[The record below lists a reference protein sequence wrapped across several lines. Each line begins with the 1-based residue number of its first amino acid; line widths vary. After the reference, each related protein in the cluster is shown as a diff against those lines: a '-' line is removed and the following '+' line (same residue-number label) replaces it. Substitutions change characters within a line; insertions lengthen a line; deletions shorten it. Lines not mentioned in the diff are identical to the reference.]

1 MKSENYFTDDHDLV
15 MIFEHLI
22 PWKDVVLSVE
32 GAEFEDHRRFLETG
46 KERFSMAPSNEKEAV
61 ELYRSA
67 LDSLGE
73 FFGYEVSPF
82 SALFDREGLSY
93 ENGKVIFPEELVSVY
108 EKFRNSGL
116 MPYAIPRSS
125 GGLGFPAV
133 LSAFYAMIMSRGDV
147 SFSMTVNL
155 LNLAQIVSRFGTE
168 EQSEKYV
175 IPASAG
181 DTLFAM
187 SLTEPD
193 YGSDLNSVRMSAV
206 RQEDGSYILNG
217 TKRFISQGCGLGQY
231 PALLLTLA
239 RTEKS
244 SSGARGLSL
253 FLVKSTD
260 VQIAGIEKK
269 MGIHASPTCEL
280 VYENCRG
287 ELLGEEGFGLTRYTL
302 GMTNFM
308 RLGSASGGAGGG
320 AAGYFESEKYCGERI
335 QFGKPIGK
343 IPAVAEMLNRLK
355 RETNA
360 MRLLALE
367 AAYSVDM
374 YQHEQIRM
382 EKKGVSDRDIRKNEK
397 IRTWSGIASILTPI
411 AKYYGSEQGQ
421 ACASTAVQIHGGV
434 GYTEDFDVSR
444 LFRDARINTIYEG
457 TSQIQVRISSGAF
470 LAGMSEEGGFRKYMN
485 SLKKDIIYFKEMI
498 SEQSDLMESCISAY
512 RKITDEE
519 KKERRAE
526 DLINAASRHICSVLY
541 ARATEKLNEKGLA
554 EDWKNDFRNYALDST
569 ALMKGAEYRILRN

>member
-1 MKSENYFTDDHDLV
+1 MKSENYFTEDHDLV
-15 MIFEHLI
+15 MIFDHLI
-22 PWKDVVLSVE
+22 PWSDVVRSVE
-32 GAEFEDHRRFLETG
+32 GTDFEDHKKYIETG
-46 KERFSMAPSNEKEAV
+46 KERFSMAPSSEKEAV
-61 ELYRSA
+61 DLYRSA

-73 FFGYEVSPF
+73 FFGKEVSPY
-82 SALFDREGLSY
+82 SSLFDREGLSY

-108 EKFRNSGL
+108 EKFRTSGL

-175 IPASAG
+175 LPAAAG

-206 RQEDGSYILNG
+206 RQEDGSYLLNG
-217 TKRFISQGCGLGQY
+217 TKRFISQGCGLGPY

-244 SSGARGLSL
+244 SAGARGLSL

-280 VYENCRG
+280 VYENCRA

-320 AAGYFESEKYCGERI
+320 AAGYFESEKYCSERI

-343 IPAVAEMLNRLK
+343 IPAVAEMLNKIK
-355 RETNA
+355 RETNV

-382 EKKGVSDRDIRKNEK
+382 EKKEISDRDIRKNEK
-397 IRTWSGIASILTPI
+397 IRTWSSIASILTPI

-421 ACASTAVQIHGGV
+421 ACASIAVQIHGGV

-444 LFRDARINTIYEG
+444 LYRDARINTIYEG

-470 LAGMSEEGGFRKYMN
+470 LAGMTEEGIFRKYLN
-485 SLKKDIIYFKEMI
+485 SLKKDISHYKDII
-498 SEQSDLMESCISAY
+498 SEQSQILESCISAY
-512 RKITDEE
+512 RKIENDDL
-519 KKERRAE
+519 KERRSE
-526 DLINAASRHICSVLY
+526 DLIISASRHICSVLY
-541 ARATEKLNEKGLA
+541 ARAAEKLNAEGLG
-554 EDWKNDFRNYALDST
+554 EDWDADFRNYALDST
-569 ALMKGAEYRILRN
+569 AMMKGAEYKIHKR